1 MIGTIVVTGNTVKSI
16 SNNHEGTIF
25 IWECTLYVV
34 LRMLAFREH
43 SCLVFK

>member
-25 IWECTLYVV
+25 IWGCI
-34 LRMLAFREH
+34 
-43 SCLVFK
+43 